1 MLVGA
6 FSDLSVRQAPGASVL
21 SADLDQAALH
31 GLLARVADLGL
42 EFTGALLQ
50 AASGQPRGNDR
61 P

>member
-6 FSDLSVRQAPGASVL
+6 FSDVSVPQAPGVSVL
-21 SADLDQAALH
+21 SADLHQAALH
-31 GLLARVADLGL
+31 GLRARVADLGL
-42 EFTGALLQ
+42 EFMGVFLQ